1 MPSYGKVM
9 GTMLIEPPRGGG
21 LVIMERKRKGRVI
34 RATAVRAQ
42 VMIDIRG
49 PGKL

>member
-9 GTMLIEPPRGGG
+9 GTMFIESLRGGG
-21 LVIMERKRKGRVI
+21 LVIMERKGKGRVI
-34 RATAVRAQ
+34 RATAVWAH